1 MNTNQE
7 VSTSPPIPSLFN
19 STFLMHVSA
28 ELVMLGLVVVYF
40 SFKHSKLKNNML
52 KLTNR
57 LDEQNKQIEMLK
69 LAIVQIQN
77 ERISQSHQTRPAPS
91 PQKTRNWRDNKRVVP
106 SAQQTHQVPLPQQ
119 THQVPSP
126 PKMRPVPSPQQTHQ
140 VPSPPKMRP
149 VPSPQQMRPAPRR
162 IIQPR
167 IVVQRVELSETKPPQ
182 SIPKIEEIEESEVDD
197 LDMLLKSEL
206 AELEKDEKSQD
217 DLD

>member
-7 VSTSPPIPSLFN
+7 VSSSTTSPPISSLFN

-52 KLTNR
+52 KLSNR

-77 ERISQSHQTRPAPS
+77 ERISQSQQTRPAPS
-91 PQKTRNWRDNKRVVP
+91 PQKMRNNWRDNK
-106 SAQQTHQVPLPQQ
+106 
-119 THQVPSP
+119 
-126 PKMRPVPSPQQTHQ
+126 RPVPSPQQTHQ
-140 VPSPPKMRP
+140 APSPQQTHQAPSPQQMRP
-149 VPSPQQMRPAPRR
+149 VPSPQQMRPVPSPQQMRPVPRR
-162 IIQPR
+162 VIQPR
-167 IVVQRVELSETKPPQ
+167 IVVQRVELSETKSPQ

>member
-40 SFKHSKLKNNML
+40 SFKHSKLKNNIL

-91 PQKTRNWRDNKRVVP
+91 PQQTRNWRDTNRVVP
-106 SAQQTHQVPLPQQ
+106 SPQQ

>member
-40 SFKHSKLKNNML
+40 SFKHSKLKNNIL

-57 LDEQNKQIEMLK
+57 LDEQNTQIEMLK

-77 ERISQSHQTRPAPS
+77 ERISQSHQTQPAPS

-106 SAQQTHQVPLPQQ
+106 SPQQ

-126 PKMRPVPSPQQTHQ
+126 PKMRPVPSPQQMRP
-140 VPSPPKMRP
+140 VPSPQQMRP
-149 VPSPQQMRPAPRR
+149 APSPQQMRPAPRR

>member
-7 VSTSPPIPSLFN
+7 VSSSTTSPPISSLFN

-52 KLTNR
+52 KLSNR

-77 ERISQSHQTRPAPS
+77 ERISQSQQTRPAPS
-91 PQKTRNWRDNKRVVP
+91 PQKMRNWRDNK
-106 SAQQTHQVPLPQQ
+106 
-119 THQVPSP
+119 
-126 PKMRPVPSPQQTHQ
+126 RPVPSPQQTHQ
-140 VPSPPKMRP
+140 VPSPQQTHQAPSPQQMRP
-149 VPSPQQMRPAPRR
+149 VPSPQQMRPVPRR
-162 IIQPR
+162 VIQPR
-167 IVVQRVELSETKPPQ
+167 IVVQRVELSETKSPQ

>member
-1 MNTNQE
+1 
-7 VSTSPPIPSLFN
+7 
-19 STFLMHVSA
+19 
-28 ELVMLGLVVVYF
+28 
-40 SFKHSKLKNNML
+40 
-52 KLTNR
+52 
-57 LDEQNKQIEMLK
+57 MLK

-91 PQKTRNWRDNKRVVP
+91 PQQTRNWRDTNRV
-106 SAQQTHQVPLPQQ
+106 
-119 THQVPSP
+119 
-126 PKMRPVPSPQQTHQ
+126 VPSPQQTHQ

-182 SIPKIEEIEESEVDD
+182 SIPKIEEIESEVDD